1 MAPYFGLTGGWLT
14 FWVSVACST
23 DMMLFGYDQ
32 GVFGGVVVT
41 DDYLELMDLNRPS
54 RTKLLGTIT
63 AIYDVGC
70 FFGAIAA
77 FSLGEMLGRK
87 KTILLG
93 TTIMSIGAILQ
104 IAAYGVPQMIVGRI
118 VAGIGNGLNTA
129 TAPVWQAETSK
140 AAWRGK
146 LVVIEMIL
154 NIAGFSMSN
163 WVTYGFSFAGGPV
176 SWRMPLVLQFIF
188 IFVLFA
194 TTPWL
199 PESPRWLIAHGRVEE
214 AEKIIADLEA
224 KTVDDPWVVTES
236 KEIQWA
242 ADFERENGMSWT
254 DLLKGRTGAGNTCTI
269 RRLILGAGTQAMQ
282 QLAGINVTSYYLPTV
297 LVESVKLENS
307 MARLLAACNS
317 VSYLLFSLIGIPN
330 VERWGRRKMM
340 MYAAGMLS
348 NVTLSSHPSQS
359 MLSNSFQFSQ
369 TNSPTPAGQ
378 CFCYLMIT
386 ILIRYSEILEES
398 AATKVASASIAFFF
412 LYYVFFGIGWQG
424 VPWLYPTEINSLAYR
439 TKGAALGT
447 ATNWILNFMVVEIT
461 PIGIQSLKWRFYI
474 IWTIFNASFVPIV
487 YLFYPE
493 TADRTLEDIDRLFRD
508 DPHIFVFRD
517 KDAISEKRPL
527 KYEEHYENER
537 RRNSSIIS
545 TNPEAMK
552 QRLAS
557 MSKANEDGGWAHVE
571 KV

>member
-41 DDYLELMDLNRPS
+41 DDYLVTMDLKGPS
-54 RTKLLGTIT
+54 RTKLLGTVT
-63 AIYDVGC
+63 AIYDIGC

-93 TTIMSIGAILQ
+93 TTVMAIGAILQ

-154 NIAGFSMSN
+154 NIAGFSLSN
-163 WVTYGFSFAGGPV
+163 WVTYGFSFVGGPV

-188 IFVLFA
+188 IFVLFG

-224 KTVDDPWVVTES
+224 TTVDDPWVITES
-236 KEIQWA
+236 KEIRWA

-269 RRLILGAGTQAMQ
+269 RRLLLGAGTQAMQ

-297 LVESVKLENS
+297 LVESVKLDNS
-307 MARLLAACNS
+307 LARLLAACNS

-340 MYAAGMLS
+340 MYAAG
-348 NVTLSSHPSQS
+348 TLACHSYF
-359 MLSNSFQFSQ
+359 LCCSQ
-369 TNSPTPAGQ
+369 TDPLTAAGQ

-386 ILIRYSEILEES
+386 ILIRYSEILEED

-412 LYYVFFGIGWQG
+412 LYYIFFGIGWQG

-447 ATNWILNFMVVEIT
+447 ATNWICNFMVVEIT
-461 PIGIQSLKWRFYI
+461 PIGIQSLQWKFYI

-508 DPHIFVFRD
+508 EPSIFVFRD

-527 KYEEHYENER
+527 KYIEHYENER
-537 RRNSSIIS
+537 RRNSSVVS
-545 TNPEAMK
+545 ADPEAMK
-552 QRLAS
+552 RRLTG
-557 MSKANEDGGWAHVE
+557 MNKANEEGGWGHEE